1 MNNCLVSLSLSQ
13 DCGKV
18 IFAPSPEGYAGT
30 VRPGP
35 DGAPYLESGVG
46 DGVRL
51 IVGCTDQT
59 VTPEVSMDAA
69 YNEDFELVDGARMPA
84 NKYLKV
90 TANYD
95 IVTSVE
101 YVVVV
106 YVSCNS
112 KYLTF
117 IYSLSTLIG
126 LSSWCDG
133 YH

>member
-1 MNNCLVSLSLSQ
+1 M
-13 DCGKV
+13 
-18 IFAPSPEGYAGT
+18 
-30 VRPGP
+30 RPGP
-35 DGAPYLESGVG
+35 DGAPYLESGG
-46 DGVRL
+46 DTDGVRL

-101 YVVVV
+101 YDVVV

-112 KYLTF
+112 IYLTF

-126 LSSWCDG
+126 MSSWCDG